1 MDQAFPTSKR
11 RCFSYE
17 EENAMVLLIKGNVVI
32 LFNKEKITNNRANVS
47 NPRTC
52 GYEHN
57 HSAHGSRVMCAQLVR
72 MTGKD
77 VHISKS
83 PKNHVPAVKG
93 KVRKI

>member
-1 MDQAFPTSKR
+1 
-11 RCFSYE
+11 
-17 EENAMVLLIKGNVVI
+17 MVLLIKGNVVS

-57 HSAHGSRVMCAQLVR
+57 HSAYESRVICAQLVR
-72 MTGKD
+72 MTRKD